1 MAALLCVQ
9 AWQTRAVPSGTI
21 ENFEIVLLQADG
33 SVKATSFQQW
43 RAQYPHQP
51 VVLHFWADWCP
62 ICRTEEGS
70 ISQLTQDWPVL
81 TVAMQSGQAADVA
94 KVLQKRQLLWA
105 TAVDTSGTIT
115 RLFGFKGVPAFV
127 IVDSAGQIRAPTMG
141 YTSEIG
147 MRLRLWWVSVSG
159 G

>member
-1 MAALLCVQ
+1 MTALLCVQ
-9 AWQTRAVPSGTI
+9 AWQTRAVPSGAI
-21 ENFEIVLLQADG
+21 ENFDIVLLQADG
-33 SVKATSFQQW
+33 STKTTTFLQW
-43 RAQYPHQP
+43 REKYPHQP

-81 TVAMQSGQAADVA
+81 TIAMQSGQAADVA

-105 TAVDTSGTIT
+105 TVVDTSGTIT

-147 MRLRLWWVSVSG
+147 MRLQLWWVSVSG